1 MQCYNLNRLPS
12 PLSDV
17 GYIMIQKLS
26 RHGDDL
32 ALVFNREM
40 LASFGIDEETPLQV
54 SVTGT
59 TVNVTPQLAD
69 DATSADRKARF
80 ERALES
86 TLTRYEKTLR
96 KLAE

>member
-1 MQCYNLNRLPS
+1 
-12 PLSDV
+12 
-17 GYIMIQKLS
+17 MIQKLC

-40 LASFGIDEETPLQV
+40 LASFGIDEETPLEV

-59 TVNVTPQLAD
+59 IVNVTPRLAD
-69 DATSADRKARF
+69 EAASEDRKARF

>member
-1 MQCYNLNRLPS
+1 
-12 PLSDV
+12 
-17 GYIMIQKLS
+17 MIQKLF

-40 LASFGIDEETPLQV
+40 LASCGINEETPLQV

-69 DATSADRKARF
+69 DSPSAERKARC

>member
-1 MQCYNLNRLPS
+1 MRCYNLNRFPS

-17 GYIMIQKLS
+17 AYIMIQKLR

>member
-1 MQCYNLNRLPS
+1 
-12 PLSDV
+12 
-17 GYIMIQKLS
+17 MIQKLC

-40 LASFGIDEETPLQV
+40 LASYGIDEETPLQV

-69 DATSADRKARF
+69 DAASTDRKARF

>member
-1 MQCYNLNRLPS
+1 
-12 PLSDV
+12 
-17 GYIMIQKLS
+17 MIQKLC

-40 LASFGIDEETPLQV
+40 LASFGIDEETLLQV

-59 TVNVTPQLAD
+59 VVNVSPRLAD
-69 DATSADRKARF
+69 EPASEDRKARF

>member
-1 MQCYNLNRLPS
+1 
-12 PLSDV
+12 
-17 GYIMIQKLS
+17 MIQKLC

-59 TVNVTPQLAD
+59 VVNVSPRLAD
-69 DATSADRKARF
+69 EPASEDRKARF

>member
-1 MQCYNLNRLPS
+1 MLQSHSSIHHSRATADTL
-12 PLSDV
+12 
-17 GYIMIQKLS
+17 MIQKLC

-54 SVTGT
+54 SVIGT
-59 TVNVTPQLAD
+59 SVNVTPQRAD

>member
-1 MQCYNLNRLPS
+1 
-12 PLSDV
+12 
-17 GYIMIQKLS
+17 MIQKLC

-59 TVNVTPQLAD
+59 VVSVTPRLAD
-69 DATSADRKARF
+69 EPASEDRKARF

>member
-1 MQCYNLNRLPS
+1 
-12 PLSDV
+12 
-17 GYIMIQKLS
+17 MIQKLC

-40 LASFGIDEETPLQV
+40 LDSLGIDEETPLRV

-59 TVNVTPQLAD
+59 TVNVTPHLAD
-69 DATSADRKARF
+69 DAASEDRKARF
-80 ERALES
+80 ETALES

>member
-1 MQCYNLNRLPS
+1 
-12 PLSDV
+12 
-17 GYIMIQKLS
+17 MIQKLS

-32 ALVFNREM
+32 VLVFNREM

-69 DATSADRKARF
+69 DAPSADRKARF

>member
-17 GYIMIQKLS
+17 GYIMILKLS

>member
-1 MQCYNLNRLPS
+1 MT
-12 PLSDV
+12 SDT
-17 GYIMIQKLS
+17 IMIQKLC

-59 TVNVTPQLAD
+59 VVNVSPRLAD
-69 DATSADRKARF
+69 EPASEDRKARF

>member
-1 MQCYNLNRLPS
+1 
-12 PLSDV
+12 
-17 GYIMIQKLS
+17 MIQKLC

-59 TVNVTPQLAD
+59 VVNVSPRLAD
-69 DATSADRKARF
+69 EPASDDRKARF

>member
-1 MQCYNLNRLPS
+1 
-12 PLSDV
+12 
-17 GYIMIQKLS
+17 MIQKLC

-40 LASFGIDEETPLQV
+40 LAAFGIDEETPLQV

-59 TVNVTPQLAD
+59 IVNVTPRLAD
-69 DATSADRKARF
+69 EPASEDRKARF

>member
-1 MQCYNLNRLPS
+1 
-12 PLSDV
+12 
-17 GYIMIQKLS
+17 MIQKLC

-54 SVTGT
+54 CVTGT

-69 DATSADRKARF
+69 DATSGDRKARF
-80 ERALES
+80 EKALES

-96 KLAE
+96 KLAECARGNHISLAG

>member
-1 MQCYNLNRLPS
+1 
-12 PLSDV
+12 
-17 GYIMIQKLS
+17 MIQKLS

-96 KLAE
+96 NLAE

>member
-1 MQCYNLNRLPS
+1 
-12 PLSDV
+12 
-17 GYIMIQKLS
+17 MIQKLC

-59 TVNVTPQLAD
+59 VVNVSPRLAD
-69 DATSADRKARF
+69 EPASDDRKARF

-86 TLTRYEKTLR
+86 TLARYEKTLR